1 VCAQLIQ
8 GNIPLDPDLLG
19 NGDEKTG
26 LTGGRFELSTSLS
39 PAVDN
44 SVKRRYFNGIRR
56 MSTATM
62 LSIPGHVTPSIDC
75 GHKGLPLR
83 NGVCN
88 GYKVAKHDW
97 KINEVSARIGAQ
109 WVMVPLARTDTDPSG
124 EKVLK
129 PRSLE
134 LKSFTEAGMAET

>member
-1 VCAQLIQ
+1 
-8 GNIPLDPDLLG
+8 
-19 NGDEKTG
+19 
-26 LTGGRFELSTSLS
+26 
-39 PAVDN
+39 
-44 SVKRRYFNGIRR
+44 
-56 MSTATM
+56 M

-109 WVMVPLARTDTDPSG
+109 WVIIPLECTDVDPWG
-124 EKVLK
+124 EKV
-129 PRSLE
+129 PTQQVPGAEE
-134 LKSFTEAGMAET
+134 LPTGWHHGDPKAGLGDESRAA